1 MRPLRREGCGR
12 GQQGFTLVEL
22 VIVIVILGV
31 LAAIAVPFFLGQRD
45 AAWKATVASDLTN
58 AAIAVES
65 FGAANGGDFSSF
77 PVASSGNGIQS
88 SSGNVITVTLSTSS
102 YTIRGTNPYLTGSTD
117 FQWYDRAS
125 GGLQAWGMPAA
136 P

>member
-1 MRPLRREGCGR
+1 VRPLRRESCGK

-45 AAWKATVASDLTN
+45 AAWKATVASDLMN
-58 AAIAVES
+58 AAITVES

-77 PVASSGNGIQS
+77 PIASSNNGIQGS
-88 SSGNVITVTLSTSS
+88 GGNVIVVTLSPNS

-125 GGLQAWGMPAA
+125 GGLQEWGVPAA
-136 P
+136 S